1 MSEGYYLTPL
11 ARSKMLTKFLEKSP
25 DELLC
30 EEQHEVY
37 KAEIARNREH
47 INQSNIQHE
56 NRLREIRINYEH
68 KLQTAK
74 QSFEDEIKSLQDRLW
89 NLRHSFDQEKQ
100 AQLSRSHRFA
110 ISKLEYSEKIEKLV
124 AQKQRLTRELMIIEQ
139 NDNQAHKIKVSNLK
153 TQYDNQSNEFRIE
166 KRRCE
171 ELIAEEGSRLRQKL
185 DEKQKKIEI
194 LLERK
199 QLLNNNLN
207 ELQAQNTSKMQ
218 KIEKSLKSS
227 QRKAETHEEQMN
239 KVLEKQKTFKLESL
253 EEEIQEKEFQISKSK
268 EKNEKLLDQLLR
280 LEKILYGK
288 SPLTNI

>member
-1 MSEGYYLTPL
+1 
-11 ARSKMLTKFLEKSP
+11 
-25 DELLC
+25 
-30 EEQHEVY
+30 
-37 KAEIARNREH
+37 
-47 INQSNIQHE
+47 
-56 NRLREIRINYEH
+56 
-68 KLQTAK
+68 
-74 QSFEDEIKSLQDRLW
+74 
-89 NLRHSFDQEKQ
+89 
-100 AQLSRSHRFA
+100 
-110 ISKLEYSEKIEKLV
+110 
-124 AQKQRLTRELMIIEQ
+124 MIIEQ